1 MILGFL
7 EKRNAGPRSFVWK
20 QAKGFFFWLLCSGGS
35 HLWADTLTELSFDA
49 DPSRLLQADGSSLP
63 ERSVILFGSFTNAT
77 NDPLSL
83 ARSLPSPTASNI
95 LTTLRSNFVIWRQI
109 TYTNGL
115 DVFQVTTTPG
125 STTLSNLAGR
135 PVYLWVYN
143 ATNTNAANAANL
155 QIGIF
160 RARGN
165 KVFPDASED
174 FTLSLTLNNNPATNE
189 FPGAGILFG
198 QFFSN
203 NNTQNFRLAPITN
216 VETSTMGTNTNF
228 SIFSGIPFEIDV
240 TANNGPTEFNLV
252 TTNLPGSFSFTNHG
266 TLTGEFTEATNTTV
280 EVVASNNEGWGVR
293 AVTNRFSVTVNNLTL
308 AASNSQSP
316 VAGVPQATNAP
327 QLFSSPGG
335 SWTNLT
341 ALPGGLALAVDGSLT
356 GTVWSTNAR
365 FTILRQI
372 DGSTTNFFRLNFN
385 PSTPSFQVGGLAAG
399 YLRVRQGQT
408 ATNTNLSFSDGFQP
422 DAVTPVVPES
432 LNGLQFRTTTNSLI
446 VAATNPL
453 VQPLL
458 LSAQV
463 PSVSL
468 LASKTDGTN
477 ILEIS
482 TNIPVVV
489 EAPAPSFTSPGTNR
503 LTLVVGQAYPTNSS
517 YLFQTD
523 LDGRPWRPIFSAS
536 NLPAGLT
543 MGSSGQVGGS
553 PTNRSLLW
561 TATSTITAAN
571 TSAYHGGGTSTISVQ
586 FQLENE
592 PPILTATTL
601 TNFAAIGRAVNWSLS
616 WSNAPTNISSSGLPP
631 GCQANLSSDG
641 SSVLISGTPTS
652 ATRYPISI
660 AGQNA
665 TEPGGS
671 ISQSSA
677 TNLLVLFVSGSRPN
691 SGTAFSSP
699 DNLVVGQS
707 LPPGGSA
714 FVDTSAGVKVVA
726 YGLPPGISL
735 DTATGRL
742 SGTPTTNGPFV
753 ATVFIQNGSGW
764 IKKTFTLNVKSTP

>member
-1 MILGFL
+1 MDNRALCELG
-7 EKRNAGPRSFVWK
+7 KGAGTFRWKVLKFSLCLGVFFV
-20 QAKGFFFWLLCSGGS
+20 A
-35 HLWADTLTELSFDA
+35 HLRADLTELSFDG
-49 DPSRLLQADGSSLP
+49 DPNRLLQADGSSLP
-63 ERSVILFGSFTNAT
+63 DRSVILFGSFTNAT

-95 LTTLRSNFVIWRQI
+95 LTTLRSNFVVWRTI
-109 TYTNGL
+109 SYTNGL
-115 DVFQVTTTPG
+115 DNFQVTTTPG
-125 STTLSNLAGR
+125 AATRTNLAGR

-165 KVFPDASED
+165 QVFPNASETD
-174 FTLSLTLNNNPATNE
+174 FAVGLTLNNNPATDD

-293 AVTNRFSVTVNNLTL
+293 AVTNRFNVTVNNLTL

-316 VAGVPQATNAP
+316 VAGVPQVTNAP

-372 DGSTTNFFRLNFN
+372 NGSTTNFFRLNFN

-422 DAVTPVVPES
+422 DTVTTVVPEN
-432 LNGLQFRTTTNSLI
+432 LTRLQFRTTTNSLI
-446 VAATNPL
+446 VAATNPS

-523 LDGRPWRPIFSAS
+523 LDGRSWRPVFSAS

-561 TATSTITAAN
+561 RATSTITAAN

-592 PPILTATTL
+592 PPILTASTL

-616 WSNAPTNISSSGLPP
+616 WSNALTNFSTSGLPP

-641 SSVLISGTPTS
+641 NSVLISGTPTS

-677 TNLLVLFVSGSRPN
+677 TNLVVLFVSGSRPS

-714 FVDTSAGVKVVA
+714 FVDTSAGVKVA
-726 YGLPPGISL
+726 AFGLPPGISL

>member
-1 MILGFL
+1 M
-7 EKRNAGPRSFVWK
+7 
-20 QAKGFFFWLLCSGGS
+20 
-35 HLWADTLTELSFDA
+35 
-49 DPSRLLQADGSSLP
+49 
-63 ERSVILFGSFTNAT
+63 
-77 NDPLSL
+77 
-83 ARSLPSPTASNI
+83 
-95 LTTLRSNFVIWRQI
+95 
-109 TYTNGL
+109 
-115 DVFQVTTTPG
+115 
-125 STTLSNLAGR
+125 
-135 PVYLWVYN
+135 
-143 ATNTNAANAANL
+143 
-155 QIGIF
+155 
-160 RARGN
+160 
-165 KVFPDASED
+165 
-174 FTLSLTLNNNPATNE
+174 
-189 FPGAGILFG
+189 
-198 QFFSN
+198 
-203 NNTQNFRLAPITN
+203 
-216 VETSTMGTNTNF
+216 
-228 SIFSGIPFEIDV
+228 
-240 TANNGPTEFNLV
+240 
-252 TTNLPGSFSFTNHG
+252 
-266 TLTGEFTEATNTTV
+266 
-280 EVVASNNEGWGVR
+280 VASNNEGWGVR
-293 AVTNRFSVTVNNLTL
+293 AVTNRFNVTVSSLTL

-422 DAVTPVVPES
+422 DAVTTVVPED
-432 LNGLQFRTTTNSLI
+432 LTRLQFQTTTNSLI
-446 VAATNPL
+446 VAATNPS

-468 LASKTDGTN
+468 RASKTDGTN

-503 LTLVVGQAYPTNSS
+503 LTLVVGQAYPSNSS

-523 LDGRPWRPIFSAS
+523 LDGRSWRPIFSAS

-543 MGSSGQVGGS
+543 MGNSGQVGGS
-553 PTNRSLLW
+553 ATNRSLLW

-592 PPILTATTL
+592 PPILTASTL

-641 SSVLISGTPTS
+641 SYVSISGTPTS

-671 ISQSSA
+671 ISQSSG
-677 TNLLVLFVSGSRPN
+677 TNLVVLFVSGSRPS

-707 LPPGGSA
+707 LPPGGSP
-714 FVDTSAGVKVVA
+714 FVDTSAGVKVAA

-742 SGTPTTNGPFV
+742 SGTPATNGPFV

-764 IKKTFTLNVKSTP
+764 IKKNFTLNVKSTP

>member
-1 MILGFL
+1 MDNRALCELG
-7 EKRNAGPRSFVWK
+7 KGAGPFRWKVLKFSLCLGVFFV
-20 QAKGFFFWLLCSGGS
+20 A
-35 HLWADTLTELSFDA
+35 HLRADLTELSFDD
-49 DPSRLLQADGSSLP
+49 DPNRLLQADGSSLP
-63 ERSVILFGSFTNAT
+63 DRSVILFGSFTNAT

-95 LTTLRSNFVIWRQI
+95 LTTLRSNFVVWRTI
-109 TYTNGL
+109 SYTNGL
-115 DVFQVTTTPG
+115 DNFQVTTTP
-125 STTLSNLAGR
+125 SDATRTNLAGR

-165 KVFPDASED
+165 KVFPSETD
-174 FTLSLTLNNNPATNE
+174 FEVGLTLNNKPATDE

-293 AVTNRFSVTVNNLTL
+293 AVTNRFNVTVNNLTL

-316 VAGVPQATNAP
+316 VAGVAQATNAP

-372 DGSTTNFFRLNFN
+372 NGSTTNFFRLNFN

-422 DAVTPVVPES
+422 DTVTPVVPED
-432 LNGLQFRTTTNSLI
+432 LTRLQFRTTTNSLI
-446 VAATNPL
+446 VAATNPS

-477 ILEIS
+477 ILQIS

-523 LDGRPWRPIFSAS
+523 LDGRSWRPVFSAL

-561 TATSTITAAN
+561 RATSTITAAN

-592 PPILTATTL
+592 PPILTASTL

-616 WSNAPTNISSSGLPP
+616 WSNALTNFSTSGLPP

-641 SSVLISGTPTS
+641 GSVLISGTPTS

-677 TNLLVLFVSGSRPN
+677 TNLVVLFVSGSRPS

-714 FVDTSAGVKVVA
+714 FVDTSAGVKVAA

>member
-1 MILGFL
+1 MNNRALCELG
-7 EKRNAGPRSFVWK
+7 KGAGPFRWKVLKFSLCLGVFFV
-20 QAKGFFFWLLCSGGS
+20 A
-35 HLWADTLTELSFDA
+35 HLRADLTELSFDG
-49 DPSRLLQADGSSLP
+49 DPNRLLQADGSSLP

-95 LTTLRSNFVIWRQI
+95 LTTLRSNFVVWRTI
-109 TYTNGL
+109 SYTNGL
-115 DVFQVTTTPG
+115 DNFQVTTTPG
-125 STTLSNLAGR
+125 AATRTNLAGR

-165 KVFPDASED
+165 QVFPNASED
-174 FTLSLTLNNNPATNE
+174 FSVGLTLNNNPATDE

-228 SIFSGIPFEIDV
+228 SIFSGIPFEIEV

-293 AVTNRFSVTVNNLTL
+293 AVTNRFNVTVNNLTL

-316 VAGVPQATNAP
+316 VAGVPQVTNAP

-422 DAVTPVVPES
+422 DAVTTVVPED
-432 LNGLQFRTTTNSLI
+432 LTRLQFRTTTNSLI

-503 LTLVVGQAYPTNSS
+503 LTLVVGQAYPSNSS

-523 LDGRPWRPIFSAS
+523 LDGRSWRPTFSAS

-553 PTNRSLLW
+553 ATNRSLLW

-641 SSVLISGTPTS
+641 SYVSISGTPTS

-671 ISQSSA
+671 ISQSSG
-677 TNLLVLFVSGSRPN
+677 TNLVVLFVSGSRPS

-707 LPPGGSA
+707 LPPGGSP
-714 FVDTSAGVKVVA
+714 FVDTSAGVKVAA

>member
-1 MILGFL
+1 MKFSLCLGVFL
-7 EKRNAGPRSFVWK
+7 GA
-20 QAKGFFFWLLCSGGS
+20 
-35 HLWADTLTELSFDA
+35 HLRADTLTELSFDG

-95 LTTLRSNFVIWRQI
+95 LTTLRSNFVVWRQI
-109 TYTNGL
+109 SYTNGL
-115 DVFQVTTTPG
+115 NNFQVTNTPG
-125 STTLSNLAGR
+125 NATRTNLAGR

-160 RARGN
+160 RARGDQ
-165 KVFPDASED
+165 VFPTASETD
-174 FTLSLTLNNNPATNE
+174 FTVGLTLNNNPATDD

-228 SIFSGIPFEIDV
+228 SIFSGIPFEIEV

-252 TTNLPGSFSFTNHG
+252 TTNLQGSFSFTNHG
-266 TLTGEFTEATNTTV
+266 TLTGQFTEATNTTV

-293 AVTNRFSVTVNNLTL
+293 AVTNRFNVTVNNLTL

-372 DGSTTNFFRLNFN
+372 NGSTTNFFRLNFN

-422 DAVTPVVPES
+422 DTVTTVVPES
-432 LNGLQFRTTTNSLI
+432 LTRLQFRTTTNSLI
-446 VAATNPL
+446 VAATNPS

-489 EAPAPSFTSPGTNR
+489 EAPAPSFTSP
-503 LTLVVGQAYPTNSS
+503 A
-517 YLFQTD
+517 QTG
-523 LDGRPWRPIFSAS
+523 LRWWLGRPIPPTPLIFFRQ
-536 NLPAGLT
+536 T
-543 MGSSGQVGGS
+543 
-553 PTNRSLLW
+553 
-561 TATSTITAAN
+561 
-571 TSAYHGGGTSTISVQ
+571 
-586 FQLENE
+586 
-592 PPILTATTL
+592 
-601 TNFAAIGRAVNWSLS
+601 
-616 WSNAPTNISSSGLPP
+616 
-631 GCQANLSSDG
+631 
-641 SSVLISGTPTS
+641 
-652 ATRYPISI
+652 
-660 AGQNA
+660 
-665 TEPGGS
+665 
-671 ISQSSA
+671 
-677 TNLLVLFVSGSRPN
+677 
-691 SGTAFSSP
+691 
-699 DNLVVGQS
+699 
-707 LPPGGSA
+707 
-714 FVDTSAGVKVVA
+714 
-726 YGLPPGISL
+726 
-735 DTATGRL
+735 
-742 SGTPTTNGPFV
+742 
-753 ATVFIQNGSGW
+753 
-764 IKKTFTLNVKSTP
+764 

>member
-1 MILGFL
+1 MDNRALCEHGKGAGTFRWKVLKFSLCLGVF
-7 EKRNAGPRSFVWK
+7 FV
-20 QAKGFFFWLLCSGGS
+20 A
-35 HLWADTLTELSFDA
+35 HLRADLTELSFDG

-95 LTTLRSNFVIWRQI
+95 LTTLRSNFVIWRQT

-115 DVFQVTTTPG
+115 DNFQVTTTPG
-125 STTLSNLAGR
+125 STTRSNLAGR

-143 ATNTNAANAANL
+143 ATNTNAANAENL

-165 KVFPDASED
+165 QVFPTTNETD
-174 FTLSLTLNNNPATNE
+174 FTVGLTLNNNPATDE

-228 SIFSGIPFEIDV
+228 SIFSGIPFEIEV

-266 TLTGEFTEATNTTV
+266 TLTGQFTEATNTTV

-293 AVTNRFSVTVNNLTL
+293 AVTNRFNVTVSSLTL

-422 DAVTPVVPES
+422 DAVTTVVPED
-432 LNGLQFRTTTNSLI
+432 LTRLQFRTTTNSLI
-446 VAATNPL
+446 VAATNPS

-553 PTNRSLLW
+553 ATNRSLLW

-616 WSNAPTNISSSGLPP
+616 WSNALTNFSTSGLPP

-671 ISQSSA
+671 ISQSSG
-677 TNLLVLFVSGSRPN
+677 TNLLVLFVSGSRPS

-699 DNLVVGQS
+699 DNLVAGQS

>member
-1 MILGFL
+1 MDNRALCELG
-7 EKRNAGPRSFVWK
+7 KGAGTFRWKVLKFSLCLGVFFV
-20 QAKGFFFWLLCSGGS
+20 A
-35 HLWADTLTELSFDA
+35 HLRADLTELSFDG
-49 DPSRLLQADGSSLP
+49 DPNRLLQADGSSLP
-63 ERSVILFGSFTNAT
+63 DRSVILFGSFTNAT

-95 LTTLRSNFVIWRQI
+95 LTTLRSNFVVWRTI
-109 TYTNGL
+109 SYTNGL
-115 DVFQVTTTPG
+115 DNFQVTTTPG
-125 STTLSNLAGR
+125 AATRTNLAGR

-165 KVFPDASED
+165 QVFPNASED
-174 FTLSLTLNNNPATNE
+174 FTVGLTLNNNPATDE

-228 SIFSGIPFEIDV
+228 SIFSGIPFEIEV

-252 TTNLPGSFSFTNHG
+252 TTNLQGSFSFTNRG
-266 TLTGEFTEATNTTV
+266 TLTGQFTEATNTTV
-280 EVVASNNEGWGVR
+280 EVVASNNEDWGVR
-293 AVTNRFSVTVNNLTL
+293 AVTNRFNVTVSSLTL

-316 VAGVPQATNAP
+316 VAGVPQVTNAP

-422 DAVTPVVPES
+422 DAVTTVVPED
-432 LNGLQFRTTTNSLI
+432 LTRLQFRTTTNSLI
-446 VAATNPL
+446 VAATNPS

-468 LASKTDGTN
+468 RASKTDGTN

-503 LTLVVGQAYPTNSS
+503 LTLVVGQAYPSNSS

-523 LDGRPWRPIFSAS
+523 LDGRSWRPTFSAS

-553 PTNRSLLW
+553 ATNRSLLW

-641 SSVLISGTPTS
+641 SYVSISGTPTS

-671 ISQSSA
+671 ISQSSG
-677 TNLLVLFVSGSRPN
+677 TNLVVLFVSGSRPS

-707 LPPGGSA
+707 LPPGGSP
-714 FVDTSAGVKVVA
+714 FVDTSAGVKVAA